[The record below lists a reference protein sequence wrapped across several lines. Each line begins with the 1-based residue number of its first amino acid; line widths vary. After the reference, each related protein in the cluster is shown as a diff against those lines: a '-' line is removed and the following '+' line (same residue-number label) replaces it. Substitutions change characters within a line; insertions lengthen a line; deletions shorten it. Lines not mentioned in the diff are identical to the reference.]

1 MKTIGLS
8 PRKRIPV
15 HILFIYLVL
24 VVLVVITNYPF
35 LWMITTSLKSRS
47 EVFVIPPTLLPEALV
62 WSNYS
67 EAWNM
72 SEWPR
77 YFINTLITTII
88 PTIGQMLFGS
98 LAAYAFTR
106 KFKGSKFLFTLFLGT
121 MMIPSQAILVPNY
134 VILRNLGWINT
145 FKGLTVPFISSSFAV
160 FLMRQYFLTIPKDY
174 EDAAV
179 IDGCGP
185 FHFLFRILIPLSK
198 PALVTVALFSIMERW
213 NDFIWAL
220 TMTTKDNMRTV
231 QVGMAVF
238 QSESGTEWTLMMAA
252 ATFVSLPVIIFFLFV
267 QDKFI
272 EGVMT
277 TGIKA

>member
-8 PRKRIPV
+8 PRKKIPV
-15 HILFIYLVL
+15 YILFIYIVLVAL
-24 VVLVVITNYPF
+24 VVLTNYPF

-47 EVFVIPPTLLPEALV
+47 EVFVFPPKLLPEALV

-72 SEWPR
+72 SAWPR
-77 YFINTLITTII
+77 YFTNTLITTII

-121 MMIPSQAILVPNY
+121 MMIPSQATLVPNY

-160 FLMRQYFLTIPKDY
+160 FLLRQYFLTIPKDY

-220 TMTTKDNMRTV
+220 IMTTKDNMRTV

-252 ATFVSLPVIIFFLFV
+252 ATFISLPVIIFFLFV

>member
-8 PRKRIPV
+8 PRKKIPAYL
-15 HILFIYLVL
+15 LFIYLVL
-24 VVLVVITNYPF
+24 VALVVMTNYPF
-35 LWMITTSLKSRS
+35 IWMITTSLKSRS
-47 EVFVIPPTLLPEALV
+47 EVFVFPPTLLPEAMI
-62 WSNYS
+62 WNNYS

-72 SEWPR
+72 SDWPR
-77 YFINTLITTII
+77 YFTNTLVTTII

-106 KFKGSKFLFTLFLGT
+106 KFKGSKLLFTLFLGT
-121 MMIPSQAILVPNY
+121 MMIPSQATLVPNY

-160 FLMRQYFLTIPKDY
+160 FLLRQYFLTIPKDY

-198 PALVTVALFSIMERW
+198 PALVTVALFAIMERW

-220 TMTTKDNMRTV
+220 IMTTKDNMRTV

-238 QSESGTEWTLMMAA
+238 QSEAGTEWTLMMAA
-252 ATFVSLPVIIFFLFV
+252 ATFISLPVIIFFLFV